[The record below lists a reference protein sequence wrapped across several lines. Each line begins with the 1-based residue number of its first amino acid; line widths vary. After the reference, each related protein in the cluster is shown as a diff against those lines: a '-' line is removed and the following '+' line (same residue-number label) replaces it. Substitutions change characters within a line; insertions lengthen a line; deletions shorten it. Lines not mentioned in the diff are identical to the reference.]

1 MINLLRQIRLAD
13 IKTDLFLGANVLDAL
28 LIYFALQYGEEVTEF
43 NGILYT
49 IMNTIGIGTTLLLKV
64 MLCVGIL
71 WVLRITKKEKLLVPL
86 AAVLVVVALTN
97 LLVIRLQGL
106 EI

>member
-1 MINLLRQIRLAD
+1 MLNLLRQIRLTD

-28 LIYFALQYGEEVTEF
+28 LTYFALQHGEEVTEF

-49 IMNTIGIGTTLLLKV
+49 IMDTIGTGTTLLLKV
-64 MLCVGIL
+64 MLCIGIL
-71 WVLRITKKEKLLVPL
+71 WILRMTKKENLLIPL
-86 AAVLVVVALTN
+86 AAVLVIVALGN
-97 LLVIRLQGL
+97 LMVVRMQGL